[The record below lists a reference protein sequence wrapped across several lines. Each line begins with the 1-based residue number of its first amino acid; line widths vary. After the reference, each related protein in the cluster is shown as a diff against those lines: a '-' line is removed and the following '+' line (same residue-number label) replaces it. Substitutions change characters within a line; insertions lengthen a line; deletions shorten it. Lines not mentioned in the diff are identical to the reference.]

1 MGYRSDIHIV
11 LDAGTEEN
19 MNVLMLWFDNYKPV
33 MAESG
38 LDKEFI
44 FGTRTIEFKAMD
56 VKWYSSYSDVATVEK
71 IVRDFENIFAEQDG
85 YNFEYIRIGEDTT
98 DIEER
103 CGQDG
108 FKYIYASRSIEY
120 Y

>member
-11 LDAGTEEN
+11 LEAGTEEN
-19 MNVLMLWFDNYKPV
+19 MNVLMLWFDNYKP
-33 MAESG
+33 AITESG
-38 LDKEFI
+38 WDDEFT
-44 FGTRTIEFKAMD
+44 FRTHTIEFKATD
-56 VKWYSSYSDVATVEK
+56 VKWYPSYSDVALIEK
-71 IVRDFENIFAEQDG
+71 IVSDFENLFGEQNG
-85 YNFEYIRIGEDTT
+85 YNFEYIRIGEDTN

-108 FKYIYASRSIEY
+108 FEHICVSRSIEY